1 MTFKDL
7 QIIDPILR
15 AIENEGYET
24 PSPIQTEA
32 IPLLL
37 EGHDLMA
44 SAQTGTGKT
53 AAFAIPIIQHVVKAK
68 ESDAD
73 LEKRTI
79 RALILAPTR
88 ELAEQIKQSFR
99 TYSGKLNIKVG
110 AIYGG
115 ASQRAQEGMLNR
127 GIDILIA
134 TPGRLIDLMNQKIVK
149 LGTVQ
154 HFVLDE
160 ADTLLDMGFIKDVKF
175 IKGFIPKTRQTMMFS
190 ATFSA
195 EVMSLAAEL
204 LTDPK
209 HLDMAPPE
217 MMIDKINHS
226 LFYVERKDKFELL
239 LDLLTDPKLES
250 VLVFTRTKHGANKL
264 VQDLMEYGVSVDAI
278 HGNKSQNARQI
289 ALNDFKDK
297 KLRVL
302 VATDIAAR
310 GIDIDDL
317 SHVVNFDLPDS
328 PETYVHRI
336 GRTGRRGLSGEAFT
350 FCSKAERSLLRAVE
364 KHTGLKLKE
373 LKLEPVSPDSK
384 FKKVVPGQNKTNDRP
399 QDLLVEEKDDRKRDR
414 GFRGKKDGDKT
425 EGKYKS
431 KKDKKGNI
439 VDNAPSNFG
448 KQKRESRD
456 KKKVYQTAAEVAFD
470 DFETKDKKR
479 RRKLEKSAEYTQTET
494 VVESTR
500 ELRREYASR
509 SNKPRF
515 EKSEGEKRSYTRKPY
530 AKRDETS
537 TSKEGANRPYQSRSR
552 SSEGG
557 DYAKRSRSPRREGE
571 GYASKPSFG
580 DKSRGSASRPDYATR
595 SRAPRAEGE
604 GRSYTGRSSSEPRR
618 DYAPRSRAPRAEGE
632 GRSYSGRS
640 SSEPRRDYVK
650 RDRAPRAEGEG
661 AGAKRDY
668 AKGKSFGK
676 RDYSK
681 SSSSTGGS
689 KRPSTGRSYQGKPRA
704 KKAF

>member
-24 PSPIQTEA
+24 PSPIQAEA

-149 LGTVQ
+149 LGTVE

-226 LFYVERKDKFELL
+226 LFYVEKKDKFELL
-239 LDLLTDPKLES
+239 LDLLTDRKLES

-264 VQDLMEYGVSVDAI
+264 VKDLMEYGVSVDAI

-289 ALNDFKDK
+289 ALNDFKEK

-336 GRTGRRGLSGEAFT
+336 GRTGRRGLSGEAIT

-384 FKKVVPGQNKTNDRP
+384 FKKVVAGQNKANERP
-399 QDLLVEEKDDRKRDR
+399 QELLVEEKDDRKRDR
-414 GFRGKKDGDKT
+414 GFRSKKDGDKA

-439 VDNAPSNFG
+439 VDNAPANFG

-470 DFETKDKKR
+470 DFEAKDKKR
-479 RRKLEKSAEYTQTET
+479 RRKLEKSAEYAQTET
-494 VVESTR
+494 VSETK

-509 SNKPRF
+509 SSKPRF

-530 AKRDETS
+530 AKRDESS
-537 TSKEGANRPYQSRSR
+537 TSGEGAKRSYQSRSR
-552 SSEGG
+552 SNEGG
-557 DYAKRSRSPRREGE
+557 DYAKRSRSPRQEGE

-580 DKSRGSASRPDYATR
+580 ERSRGSASRSDYASR

-604 GRSYTGRSSSEPRR
+604 GRSYAGRSGSEPRR
-618 DYAPRSRAPRAEGE
+618 E
-632 GRSYSGRS
+632 
-640 SSEPRRDYVK
+640 YVK

-668 AKGKSFGK
+668 SKGKSFGK

-704 KKAF
+704 KKAY

>member
-15 AIENEGYET
+15 AIEAEGYQT
-24 PSPIQTEA
+24 PSPIQEEA
-32 IPLLL
+32 IPLLIA
-37 EGHDLMA
+37 GHDLMA

-195 EVMSLAAEL
+195 EVMSLATEL

-226 LFYVERKDKFELL
+226 LFYVEKKDKFELL
-239 LDLLTDPKLES
+239 LDLLTNPKLES
-250 VLVFTRTKHGANKL
+250 VLVFMRTKHTANKL
-264 VQDLMEYGVSVDAI
+264 VEQLMEYGVSVDAI

-289 ALNDFKDK
+289 ALNDFKEK
-297 KLRVL
+297 KIRVL
-302 VATDIAAR
+302 IATDIAAR

-317 SHVVNFDLPDS
+317 SHVINFDLPDS

-364 KHTGLKLKE
+364 KHTGLKLTE

-384 FKKVVPGQNKTNDRP
+384 FKKVVAGQNKANERP

-414 GFRGKKDGDKT
+414 GFRGKKDGDRS
-425 EGKYKS
+425 EGKYKA
-431 KKDKKGNI
+431 KKNKQGDVI
-439 VDNAPSNFG
+439 DNAPANFG
-448 KQKRESRD
+448 KQKRTSQD
-456 KKKVYQTAAEVAFD
+456 KKKVYQTAAETAFD
-470 DFETKDKKR
+470 DFEGKDKKR

-494 VVESTR
+494 VVENKR
-500 ELRREYASR
+500 EPRRDYASR

-530 AKRDETS
+530 AKRDESS
-537 TSKEGANRPYQSRSR
+537 TSGEGAKRSFQSRSR
-552 SSEGG
+552 SEGG
-557 DYAKRSRSPRREGE
+557 EYEKRSPRPRREGE
-571 GYASKPSFG
+571 GYAAKPSFG
-580 DKSRGSASRPDYATR
+580 DKSWGSASRSDYGSR

-618 DYAPRSRAPRAEGE
+618 E
-632 GRSYSGRS
+632 
-640 SSEPRRDYVK
+640 YVK

-661 AGAKRDY
+661 ASAKRDY
-668 AKGKSFGK
+668 SKGKSFGK